1 MGARGSSASRYEGE
15 FVPLSFLAS
24 VLPALRNG
32 YHRNVSLKIDLL
44 EQDVLLESLP
54 LDQPIELGRRDKS
67 DPIQKTPF
75 LTTSPSGGRR
85 WVVADLD
92 SRAFPRKVCLVEP
105 LPNGRLRVTNIHS
118 TNEELFLTDG
128 QQLKPG
134 NSAEISVPATLTL
147 PEGFALSI
155 FSEDELKT
163 IQRVPAK
170 SDDWQ
175 DAMQS
180 ILGSHPSHDNPLIQE
195 VTPLSS
201 TLTNWSLPAGQGSEQ
216 LEVATV
222 LAWIEHAIAALQ
234 CPVTSSKY
242 FSGIAQAVAN
252 IIDMDRAE
260 VILWNGER
268 WDMSPDRRYVRPNVK
283 TEIDMP
289 SESILRRALQ
299 TKQVAVHP
307 DVNNATEIV
316 SGSLQDLHT
325 AIASPILDVLGE
337 DKQQNP
343 ILGVLYADRRQGFMS
358 NRPATVLDAEQKLVA
373 ILSTA
378 VAASIARMKREQLVT
393 KYQQFFSSKVTDA
406 ISHKPEL
413 LDGEKAE
420 VSVLF
425 CDIRG
430 FSKATEKIG
439 PKAAMGWVRDTLSE
453 LSSIVLDS
461 DGVLVDYVGDEMFAM
476 WGAPEKTDDH
486 AFRAAFAAKRM
497 MDRRTELN
505 ERFASILPSKFDF
518 GIGLCTG
525 EVWVGNTGSKQKFK
539 YGPMGQ
545 TVNMGSRIQ
554 GLTKQWGVATLMDE
568 ETAKCLPSDIPRRR
582 LCKAIVVGMDSAIEL
597 YELMSDGPDNE
608 TLIQRYEQALGLF
621 ESGQQFREAVKA
633 FGELIQAFPNDGPSM
648 VMLVR
653 SVNELVSPSSS
664 FTPIWSAKSK

>member
-1 MGARGSSASRYEGE
+1 M
-15 FVPLSFLAS
+15 
-24 VLPALRNG
+24 
-32 YHRNVSLKIDLL
+32 SLKIDLL

-105 LPNGRLRVTNIHS
+105 LQNGRLRVTNIHS

-134 NSAEISVPATLTL
+134 NSAEIAVPATLKL
-147 PEGFALSI
+147 PEGFTLSI

-163 IQRVPAK
+163 IQGESAE
-170 SDDWQ
+170 SGDWQ

-180 ILGSHPSHDNPLIQE
+180 ILGSHPSLDNPLIQE
-195 VTPLSS
+195 ASPLSP
-201 TLTNWSLPAGQGSEQ
+201 TLTNWSLPSGEGSEQ
-216 LEVATV
+216 LQASTV

-234 CPVTSSKY
+234 CPVTSPKY
-242 FSGIAQAVAN
+242 FWGIAQAVAK

-260 VILWNGER
+260 VILWNGEN
-268 WDMSPDRRYVRPNVK
+268 WDMSPDRRYVRPNIK
-283 TEIDMP
+283 SEIDMP
-289 SESILRRALQ
+289 SESILRRAFQ
-299 TKQVAVHP
+299 SKQVAVHP
-307 DVNNATEIV
+307 DTDKEPDTV
-316 SGSLQDLHT
+316 SGSLLDLHT

-337 DKQQNP
+337 EKLQNP

-358 NRPATVLDAEQKLVA
+358 NRPATVLEAEQKLVA

-393 KYQQFFSSKVTDA
+393 KYQQFFSSKVTEA

-497 MDRRTELN
+497 MDRRAELN

-582 LCKAIVVGMDSAIEL
+582 LSKAIVVGMDSAIEL
-597 YELMSDGPDNE
+597 YELMSDGVDND
-608 TLIQRYEQALGLF
+608 TLIQRYENALRLF

-633 FGELIQAFPNDGPSM
+633 FGELIQEFPNDGPSM

-653 SVNELVSPSSS
+653 SVNELVSPSAS
-664 FTPIWSAKSK
+664 FTPVWSAKSK